1 MHAQIFFA
9 RMAASRRAAGCVDD
23 GVGSFELARFLRVYC
38 LPSSCDANGCIAQ
51 VSPEHMGAPVASVGG
66 AIAMVV
72 STVVAVFVSS
82 GRAWIGTCSTG
93 LFYSCPLVL
102 PLYFDLAKRKK
113 TQLNPSPPPSE
124 TRNHFVEERHIPLL
138 TAGATLARKQQ
149 ALLSTRRRQHVCLCV
164 TADLSFGE

>member
-9 RMAASRRAAGCVDD
+9 RMAASRRAGCVDD

-102 PLYFDLAKRKK
+102 PLYLDL
-113 TQLNPSPPPSE
+113 PSPPPSE

-149 ALLSTRRRQHVCLCV
+149 ALLSTRRRQHVFLCV